1 MMFVKCHHWM
11 HLHWFN
17 NKTYTQRDSCN
28 HWIIIL
34 NLSVQPINYEM
45 HLQHIDFWTECCIY
59 KPLCDLTTPSLY
71 NLYITSTNFCLII
84 KWYFDIFDEY
94 GLLLLLFE
102 TVVITPLIS
111 DHLHSSPGLAENC
124 SHLNCCSIAIIITTH
139 ISQLWISCGTWGVIW
154 AFKLNIVFSDIK
166 FYLNLNN
173 ARIHLQFTLAFHQK
187 KIKFSWWRI
196 F

>member
-59 KPLCDLTTPSLY
+59 KPLCDLTIPSLY

-84 KWYFDIFDEY
+84 KWYFWWMQI
-94 GLLLLLFE
+94 
-102 TVVITPLIS
+102 VVVVVWNSCDHSSSPLIPRLS
-111 DHLHSSPGLAENC
+111 WELQSSQLLQHRHHHHH
-124 SHLNCCSIAIIITTH
+124 SHLWTLD
-139 ISQLWISCGTWGVIW
+139 QLWNMRIQLS
-154 AFKLNIVFSDIK
+154 FQIK
-166 FYLNLNN
+166 HEF
-173 ARIHLQFTLAFHQK
+173 
-187 KIKFSWWRI
+187 
-196 F
+196 